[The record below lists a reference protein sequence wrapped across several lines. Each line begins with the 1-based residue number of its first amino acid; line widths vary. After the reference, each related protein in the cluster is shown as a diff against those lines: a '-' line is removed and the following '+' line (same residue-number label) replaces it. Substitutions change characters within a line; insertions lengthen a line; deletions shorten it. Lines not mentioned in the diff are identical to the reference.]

1 MQSHYEAEFS
11 RDMAC
16 SAAEW
21 LARLPLACEPH
32 AVVVGVGADAAV
44 VDFST
49 GRLLLTWAPLP
60 DRVIALLRMPRLWV
74 RFQFEGLGEDERQ
87 AFMKRFDLTMQ
98 RGGG

>member
-1 MQSHYEAEFS
+1 MQSRYEAEFS

-21 LARLPLACEPH
+21 LSRLPLACEPN
-32 AVVVGVGADAAV
+32 AVVLGTDAAV

-49 GRLLLTWAPLP
+49 GRLLLTWSPLP

-74 RFQFEGLGEDERQ
+74 RFQFEGLADDDRQ